1 MRQQD
6 IGFLKAYDYWFE
18 VVLERSLLLG
28 FYVTSR
34 FADVLPRFPD
44 FFVTFRIISLLLVVL
59 GELMLELLL
68 MVVSVRLKQRL
79 DNFAINGNAGKCCVK
94 LSVYCF
100 KRNVVEICFDE
111 EVLGL

>member
-1 MRQQD
+1 
-6 IGFLKAYDYWFE
+6 
-18 VVLERSLLLG
+18 
-28 FYVTSR
+28 
-34 FADVLPRFPD
+34 
-44 FFVTFRIISLLLVVL
+44 VVL